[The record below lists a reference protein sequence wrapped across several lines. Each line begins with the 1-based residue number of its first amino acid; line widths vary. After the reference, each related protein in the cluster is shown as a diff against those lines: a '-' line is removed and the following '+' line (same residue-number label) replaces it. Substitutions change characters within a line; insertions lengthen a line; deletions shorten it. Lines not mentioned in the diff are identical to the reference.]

1 MATLDIRDTASG
13 MTTEIKF
20 SNKLFLRTSNPLTI
34 EIVQDLRDS
43 GQNKLRI
50 LKSDIPNLI
59 AALNKAKELG
69 WY

>member
-1 MATLDIRDTASG
+1 MAMIDIRGKDEN
-13 MTTEIKF
+13 TTEIRF
-20 SNKLFLRTSNPLTI
+20 SDEEHLSNPNPATI
-34 EIVQDLRDS
+34 EITQKCAHSDS
-43 GQNKLRI
+43 NKLRI

>member
-1 MATLDIRDTASG
+1 MTTIDIRDNTII
-13 MTTEIKF
+13 MITEIKF
-20 SNKLFLRTSNPLTI
+20 SNNELVSNENEYIEFAQNIPNRSLF
-34 EIVQDLRDS
+34 
-43 GQNKLRI
+43 I